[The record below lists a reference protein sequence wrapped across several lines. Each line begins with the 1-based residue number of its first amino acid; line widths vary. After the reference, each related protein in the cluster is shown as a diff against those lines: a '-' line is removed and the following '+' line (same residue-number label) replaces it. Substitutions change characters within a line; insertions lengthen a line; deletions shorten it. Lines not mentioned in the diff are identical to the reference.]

1 MTERAVSC
9 LIHGPAGGGK
19 TTVGVS
25 GPIPRLMMDVENA
38 SRFVNQRKVFWKP
51 MEGPPPVWDGSWDL
65 CVVKVKD
72 WPIAKKT
79 YEYLKSGQH
88 PFRSLSIDSIT
99 EAQVKGME
107 DINGREQF
115 QTHHWG
121 KLLQNLGGLLRD
133 LRDLCGDDDSTIE
146 SMVLIC
152 TSIEKNG
159 RWKPYLQG
167 SISALVPYVFDITG
181 YQYVD
186 QEIDPVTNQPIEVRK
201 MFVGSHPLYEAK
213 NRVPG
218 LPNTLVEV
226 NMTQLLDQIFGPLP
240 ELPAS

>member
-1 MTERAVSC
+1 MTERAVSA
-9 LIHGPAGGGK
+9 LIHGPAGSGK

-38 SRFVNQRKVFWKP
+38 SRFVYQRKVFWKP

-99 EAQVKGME
+99 EAQVKASE
-107 DINGREQF
+107 DINGRNQF

-121 KLLQNLGGLLRD
+121 QLLQNMGGLLRD
-133 LRDLCGDDDSTIE
+133 LRDLCGDEDSTLE
-146 SMVLIC
+146 TMVLIC

-167 SISALVPYVFDITG
+167 SIAALVPYIFDITG

-186 QEIDPVTNQPIEVRK
+186 QEIDANGQPKEVRK

-213 NRVPG
+213 NRVPN
-218 LPNTLVEV
+218 LPDTLVEV
-226 NMTQLLDQIFGPLP
+226 NMEKLLDQIFGPLP
-240 ELPAS
+240 QNLNS